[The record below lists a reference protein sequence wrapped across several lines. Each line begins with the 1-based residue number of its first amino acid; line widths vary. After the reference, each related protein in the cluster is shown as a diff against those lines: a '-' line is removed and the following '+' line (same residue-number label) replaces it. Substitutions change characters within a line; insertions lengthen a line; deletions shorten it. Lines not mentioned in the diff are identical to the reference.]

1 MKLRRFFIGL
11 FILVA
16 GCSTQKLPESNPEF
30 SLSPL
35 LFLKSD
41 HSVVKTYNADLEI
54 RTNERATYHVRK
66 VTHIMSDDAR
76 DMGELVLHYGGF
88 QEIIS
93 VEGAIYS
100 SSGKLIRRLAKGDA
114 TDVSLSH
121 GYTLYQDTR
130 IKIYELYHDDYPY
143 TVVYDYEIELNGLLS
158 LPTFYPQNR
167 NQYVESARLNV
178 KIPKELN
185 LRYRELKSESIAS
198 KSVIGQDSVFKWGYK
213 ELAPL
218 KSEPYGRSF
227 SEVTPKVLLALESFK
242 MGKSEGR
249 LDSWDSFG
257 EWYYKLA
264 EGRNDLPEN
273 VKKDITNIYRSAS
286 NKREGIKDLYKYMQN
301 KTRYVSIQLGIG
313 GWQPFDARFVEEKG
327 YGDCKALTNYM
338 QAILNSVGVK
348 AYPVLIKNGISETD
362 IVTDFP
368 SSQFN
373 HVILW
378 VPEADTIW
386 LESTSQTIP
395 FNYIGYGN
403 SNRHGLAVTPD
414 SSFLIKTPEYDYRI
428 NKLSNEVRFEL
439 DREGNAHINIQS
451 TYSGYYLDELI
462 GNIAKKSDSERQ
474 KWAHEKLTLNA
485 FDIVDADFSGLDN
498 RQNEPVLHLEIENP
512 KYATKTGGRLF
523 VPVNKLNRWE
533 RKLPV
538 MDEERT
544 EPIDFIF
551 SFRERDSAVIL
562 IPEGFEVETFPEP
575 VELATDFGIYRL
587 IITDIGDSQIKINRI
602 LELREKD
609 FPANRYR
616 DLVDFFSQ
624 VNKHD
629 KKNIVLVD
637 PGAS

>member
-76 DMGELVLHYGGF
+76 DMGELVIPYGGF

-114 TDVSLSH
+114 TDVSLSR

-198 KSVIGQDSVFKWGYK
+198 KSMIGQDSVFKWEYK
-213 ELAPL
+213 ELTPL

-264 EGRNDLPEN
+264 EGRNELPES
-273 VKKDITNIYRSAS
+273 VKKEVTSIYESAPD
-286 NKREGIKDLYKYMQN
+286 KREGIKRLYEYMQD

-338 QAILNSVGVK
+338 QAILNYVGVK

-368 SSQFN
+368 SNQFN

-395 FNYIGYGN
+395 FNYIGYSN
-403 SNRHGLAVTPD
+403 SDRHGLAITPD
-414 SSFLIKTPEYDYRI
+414 SSVLVKTPIYDYRI
-428 NKLSNEVRFEL
+428 NKLSHKTHIKL
-439 DREGNAHINIQS
+439 DREGDVELDVRS
-451 TYSGYYLDELI
+451 SYSGYYLDELLS
-462 GNIAKKSDSERQ
+462 NIAKKSNKDRQ
-474 KWAHEKLTLNA
+474 RWFHEQFASNFLEIKS
-485 FDIVDADFSGLDN
+485 ADFSSIDD
-498 RQNEPVLHLEIENP
+498 RQSEPELHMKIENSN
-512 KYATKTGGRLF
+512 YATRMGNRLF
-523 VPVNKLNRWE
+523 IPVNRLNRLD
-533 RKLPV
+533 KTLPAL
-538 MDEERT
+538 DKDRT
-544 EPIDFIF
+544 EPVNFAY
-551 SFRERDSAVIL
+551 SFQERDTSVVEL
-562 IPEGFEVETFPEP
+562 PEGFKVEATPDPIRLF
-575 VELATDFGIYRL
+575 TDFGLYNLNIRNL
-587 IITDIGDSQIKINRI
+587 DKDRI
-602 LELREKD
+602 AIERSIVLKEKR
-609 FPANRYR
+609 FPPERYQE
-616 DLVDFFSQ
+616 LVDFFAQ
-624 VNKHD
+624 VKSND
-629 KKNIVLVD
+629 RKNIVLIEE
-637 PGAS
+637 

>member
-76 DMGELVLHYGGF
+76 DMGELVIPYGGF

-114 TDVSLSH
+114 TDVSLSR

-198 KSVIGQDSVFKWGYK
+198 KSMIGQDSVFKWEYK
-213 ELAPL
+213 ELTPL

-264 EGRNDLPEN
+264 EGRNELPES
-273 VKKDITNIYRSAS
+273 VKKEVTSIYESAPD
-286 NKREGIKDLYKYMQN
+286 KREGIKRLYEYMQD

-338 QAILNSVGVK
+338 QAILNYVGVK

-368 SSQFN
+368 SNQFN

-378 VPEADTIW
+378 VPKADTIW

-395 FNYIGYGN
+395 FNYIGYSN
-403 SNRHGLAVTPD
+403 SDRHGLAITPD
-414 SSFLIKTPEYDYRI
+414 SSFLVKTPIYDYRI
-428 NKLSNEVRFEL
+428 NKLSHKTHIKL
-439 DREGNAHINIQS
+439 DREGDVELDVRS
-451 TYSGYYLDELI
+451 SYSGYYLDELLS
-462 GNIAKKSDSERQ
+462 NIAKKSNKDRQ
-474 KWAHEKLTLNA
+474 RWFHEQFASNFLEIKS
-485 FDIVDADFSGLDN
+485 ADFSSIDD
-498 RQNEPVLHLEIENP
+498 RQSEPELHMKIENSN
-512 KYATKTGGRLF
+512 YATRMGNRLF
-523 VPVNKLNRWE
+523 IPVNRLNRLD
-533 RKLPV
+533 KTLPAL
-538 MDEERT
+538 DKDRT
-544 EPIDFIF
+544 EPVNFAY
-551 SFRERDSAVIL
+551 SFQERDTSVVEL
-562 IPEGFEVETFPEP
+562 PEGFKVEATPDPIRLF
-575 VELATDFGIYRL
+575 TDFGLYNLNIRNL
-587 IITDIGDSQIKINRI
+587 DKDRI
-602 LELREKD
+602 AIERSIVLKEKR
-609 FPANRYR
+609 FPPERYQE
-616 DLVDFFSQ
+616 LVDFFAQ
-624 VNKHD
+624 VKSND
-629 KKNIVLVD
+629 RKNIVLIEE
-637 PGAS
+637 